1 MASAFKLNL
10 YTPKGVVIRDLEC
23 NDIVIPT
30 VRGEI
35 NILPEHTHILTEL
48 STGVLT
54 AKSANGVRHF
64 SVTAGLCRVLADT
77 VTILSFTSE
86 RVEDVDIE
94 RAKSAKARAMDRLS
108 GKESLSD
115 VDMIKFRR
123 KLERAEMRLRAA
135 NLR

>member
-10 YTPKGVVIRDLEC
+10 FTPKGVVIKGLEC
-23 NDIVIPT
+23 NDIAIPT

-54 AKSANGVRHF
+54 AKTTMGLRHF

-86 RVEDVDIE
+86 RAEDIDLE
-94 RAKSAKARAMDRLS
+94 RAKSAKAKAMDRLS
-108 GKESLSD
+108 GKENLTD
-115 VDMIKFRR
+115 VDLIKFRR
-123 KLERAEMRLRAA
+123 KLERAELRLRLT
-135 NLR
+135 NLS

>member
-1 MASAFKLNL
+1 M
-10 YTPKGVVIRDLEC
+10 RDLEC

-54 AKSANGVRHF
+54 AKTPMGTRHF

-86 RVEDVDIE
+86 KAEDVDME
-94 RAKSAKARAMDRLS
+94 RAKSAKAKATDRLS
-108 GKESLSD
+108 GKESLTD
-115 VDMIKFRR
+115 VDLLKFRR

>member
-48 STGVLT
+48 STGILT
-54 AKSANGVRHF
+54 AKTPMGPRHF

-86 RVEDVDIE
+86 RAEDVDME
-94 RAKSAKARAMDRLS
+94 RAKTAKTKATDRLS
-108 GKESLSD
+108 GKESLTD
-115 VDMIKFRR
+115 VDLLKFRR

>member
-1 MASAFKLNL
+1 MAAAFKLNL

-48 STGVLT
+48 STGILT
-54 AKSANGVRHF
+54 AKTPNGVRNF

-86 RVEDVDIE
+86 KAEDVDIE
-94 RAKSAKARAMDRLS
+94 RAKSAKAKAMDRLS
-108 GKESLSD
+108 GKENLTD
-115 VDMIKFRR
+115 VDLIKFRR
-123 KLERAEMRLRAA
+123 KLERAEMRIRAA

>member
-1 MASAFKLNL
+1 MASSYKLNL
-10 YTPKGVVIRDLEC
+10 YTPKGVVVRDLEC

-48 STGVLT
+48 STGILT
-54 AKSANGVRHF
+54 AKTPMGARHF

-86 RVEDVDIE
+86 RAEDVDVE
-94 RAKSAKARAMDRLS
+94 RAKAAKAKAMDRLS
-108 GKESLSD
+108 GKENLTD
-115 VDMIKFRR
+115 VDLIKFRR

>member
-48 STGVLT
+48 STGILM
-54 AKSANGVRHF
+54 AKTSMGARHF
-64 SVTAGLCRVLADT
+64 SVTAGLCRVLKDT

-86 RVEDVDIE
+86 KAETIDIE
-94 RAKSAKARAMDRLS
+94 RAKSAKAKAMDRLS
-108 GKESLSD
+108 GKENLTD
-115 VDMIKFRR
+115 VDLIKFRR
-123 KLERAEMRLRAA
+123 KLERAELRLRLA
-135 NLR
+135 NLK

>member
-1 MASAFKLNL
+1 MAAAFKLNL
-10 YTPKGVVIRDLEC
+10 FTPKGVVIKDLEC

-48 STGVLT
+48 STGILT
-54 AKSANGVRHF
+54 AKTPSGTRHF
-64 SVTAGLCRVLADT
+64 TVTAGLCRVLADT

-86 RVEDVDIE
+86 KQEEVDIE
-94 RAKSAKARAMDRLS
+94 RAKSAKQKAMDRLS

-115 VDMIKFRR
+115 VDLIKFRR
-123 KLERAEMRLRAA
+123 KLERAEMRLRLG

>member
-1 MASAFKLNL
+1 MAAAFKLNL

-48 STGVLT
+48 STGILT
-54 AKSANGVRHF
+54 AKTPNGVRNF

-86 RVEDVDIE
+86 RAEDVDIE
-94 RAKSAKARAMDRLS
+94 RAKASKAKAMDRLS
-108 GKESLSD
+108 GKENLTD
-115 VDMIKFRR
+115 VDLIKFRR
-123 KLERAEMRLRAA
+123 KLERAEMRIRAA

>member
-10 YTPKGVVIRDLEC
+10 FTPKGVVIKDLEC
-23 NDIVIPT
+23 NDITIPT

-54 AKSANGVRHF
+54 AKSPMGTRHF
-64 SVTAGLCRVLADT
+64 TVTAGLCRVLKDT

-86 RVEDVDIE
+86 RADEIDVE
-94 RAKSAKARAMDRLS
+94 RAKSAKSKAMDRLS
-108 GKESLSD
+108 GKDSLSD
-115 VDMIKFRR
+115 VDLIKFRR
-123 KLERAEMRLRAA
+123 KLERAELRLRLA
-135 NLR
+135 NLK

>member
-10 YTPKGVVIRDLEC
+10 FTPKGVVIKGLEC

-54 AKSANGVRHF
+54 AKTPMGLRHF
-64 SVTAGLCRVLADT
+64 SVTAGLCRVLQDT

-86 RVEDVDIE
+86 RSEDIDLE
-94 RAKSAKARAMDRLS
+94 RAKSAKAKAMDRLS
-108 GKESLSD
+108 GKDGLND
-115 VDMIKFRR
+115 VDLIKFRR
-123 KLERAEMRLRAA
+123 KLERAELRLRLA
-135 NLR
+135 NLK

>member
-10 YTPKGVVIRDLEC
+10 YTPKGVVIRELEC

-48 STGVLT
+48 GTGILT
-54 AKSANGVRHF
+54 AKTPNGVRNF
-64 SVTAGLCRVLADT
+64 SVTAGLCRVLKDN

-86 RVEDVDIE
+86 RAEDIDVE
-94 RAKSAKARAMDRLS
+94 RAKSAKAKATDRLA
-108 GKESLSD
+108 GKENLTD
-115 VDMIKFRR
+115 VDLIKFRR